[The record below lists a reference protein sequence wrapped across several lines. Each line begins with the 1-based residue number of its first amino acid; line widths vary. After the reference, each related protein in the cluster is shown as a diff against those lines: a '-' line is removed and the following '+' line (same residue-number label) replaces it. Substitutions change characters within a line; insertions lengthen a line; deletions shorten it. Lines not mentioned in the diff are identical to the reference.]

1 MKAKVKRHEVAL
13 DRDNDRVD
21 RILKDIPDLKS
32 LGRAQLQQL
41 LSTEA
46 GQVKLG
52 FKVSPEEFEPIKR
65 RLEVT
70 NTIIHMKK
78 S

>member
-1 MKAKVKRHEVAL
+1 M
-13 DRDNDRVD
+13 DSDNTAVG

-32 LGRAQLQQL
+32 LGKVQLEQL
-41 LSTEA
+41 ISTET

-52 FKVSPEEFEPIKR
+52 FKVSPKNSRHGKPIKR

-70 NTIIHMKK
+70 NTIIHMKRL
-78 S
+78 